1 MDADHVFAMDLAR
14 LIERGLVDIEADDD
28 GAVPRFRPTA
38 TSASA
43 DDTIPAAYDN
53 PRAALEDLIDSA
65 LGRGEDVDELVEV
78 LLAARDQ
85 EPC

>member
-38 TSASA
+38 TSAAA
-43 DDTIPAAYDN
+43 DDTIATYDN

-65 LGRGEDVDELVEV
+65 LGRGEDVDELVDV
-78 LLAARDQ
+78 LIAARDE